1 MHNQDT
7 VLGGGLTTDTLDSSD
22 GLILDLSSLDL
33 SSCMTMDSS
42 GGNAATAFPTI
53 TVSSISP
60 TSSPYLMSTGS
71 ISGATWT
78 TQTTTP
84 TLTVDQSGT
93 IDLQGQ
99 NADIRVNGES
109 LMETLRGIQD
119 RLNMLRPNTE
129 LEAEWDQLR
138 ELGEKYRMLESEFK
152 TKSKMWDILK
162 K

>member
-1 MHNQDT
+1 MI
-7 VLGGGLTTDTLDSSD
+7 LGGGLTDDTLDSSD
-22 GLILDLSSLDL
+22 ELTLDLSSLDL
-33 SSCMTMDSS
+33 SSCMTMGT
-42 GGNAATAFPTI
+42 GGMITASPITI
-53 TVSSISP
+53 SSISP

-78 TQTTTP
+78 TQTP

-93 IDLQGQ
+93 IDLEGE

-119 RLNMLRPNTE
+119 RLNMLKPNTE

-138 ELGEKYRMLESEFK
+138 ELGEKYRMLEAEFK

>member
-1 MHNQDT
+1 MHNQDM
-7 VLGGGLTTDTLDSSD
+7 VLGGGLTDDILDSSD
-22 GLILDLSSLDL
+22 GITLDLSSLDL
-33 SSCMTMDSS
+33 SSCMTMGT
-42 GGNAATAFPTI
+42 GGVITAPTI

-84 TLTVDQSGT
+84 TLTVDQTGT

>member
-1 MHNQDT
+1 MHNQDI
-7 VLGGGLTTDTLDSSD
+7 VLGGGLTTDTLD
-22 GLILDLSSLDL
+22 LDDSIAIDL
-33 SSCMTMDSS
+33 NSCMTMATS
-42 GGNAATAFPTI
+42 GVITAPTI
-53 TVSSISP
+53 TISSISP
-60 TSSPYLMSTGS
+60 TSSPYL
-71 ISGATWT
+71 ISNSGTSGVTWAA
-78 TQTTTP
+78 QTTTHA
-84 TLTVDQSGT
+84 LTVGQSGT

>member
-22 GLILDLSSLDL
+22 GIALDLSSLDL
-33 SSCMTMDSS
+33 SSCTTM
-42 GGNAATAFPTI
+42 ATDCGFELAMPTI
-53 TVSSISP
+53 TISSISP
-60 TSSPYLMSTGS
+60 TSSPYL
-71 ISGATWT
+71 ISNSGTSGVTWAA
-78 TQTTTP
+78 QTTTP
-84 TLTVDQSGT
+84 TLTVGQSGT
-93 IDLQGQ
+93 IDLQGE

-119 RLNMLRPNTE
+119 RLNMLKPNTE